1 MTLLQAISTLLISA
15 VYMMPDSLCPYLN
28 SQQRVLLLTDAA
40 KGVYDT
46 IPNQLGGRSWI
57 EESSD
62 STVTFHLTHS
72 MTMTLEASADTVT
85 VIQTLCAPICSFT
98 TRTYN
103 KDWNL
108 LYETRS
114 KWEAEQTDEE
124 KEQIF

>member
-15 VYMMPDSLCPYLN
+15 VYMMPDSICPYLN
-28 SQQRVLLLTDAA
+28 SQQRVLLLTDAT

-46 IPNQLGGRSWI
+46 IPNQLGGRSWV

-62 STVTFHLTHS
+62 QTVTFHLTS
-72 MTMTLEASADTVT
+72 SLTMKLEASTDTITVT
-85 VIQTLCAPICSFT
+85 QTLCAPICSST
-98 TRTYN
+98 TRTFN
-103 KDWNL
+103 NSWIL

-114 KWEAEQTDEE
+114 KWDAEQTDEE